1 MPIEFTFA
9 VEPDEHGIFD
19 GRELAR
25 KFIGSA
31 YHLLVPYV
39 SACPACADNLF
50 SAIANGV
57 IEELHQEGRDRGKL
71 EGFFMSRRTGP
82 ERDEGETAH
91 LAAARAETV
100 ELLRKGDAQNHAHE
114 HGDEAEKSA

>member
-1 MPIEFTFA
+1 MTIEFTFD
-9 VEPDEHGIFD
+9 VTPDENGVFD

-31 YHLLVPYV
+31 CHLLVPYV
-39 SACPACADNLF
+39 SACPACCDNLF

-57 IEELHQEGRDRGKL
+57 IEELHREGRERGKL
-71 EGFFMSRRTGP
+71 EGFFMTTGDDPEQRTAAQK
-82 ERDEGETAH
+82 AH
-91 LAAARAETV
+91 LAAAREETV

-114 HGDEAEKSA
+114 HGEPDPA